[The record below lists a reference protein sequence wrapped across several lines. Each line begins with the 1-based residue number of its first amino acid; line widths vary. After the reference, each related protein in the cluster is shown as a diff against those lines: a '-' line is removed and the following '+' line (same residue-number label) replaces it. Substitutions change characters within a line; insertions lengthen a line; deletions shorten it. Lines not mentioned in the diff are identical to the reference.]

1 MRILIT
7 NDDSINA
14 PGLLPLVQWAKTKG
28 EVIVAAPKFEQSGKS
43 HSIEIHKPFEVKRVD
58 IFEGVE
64 AYAVDSSPAD
74 CVRFM
79 VLGLGKSID
88 LVISGVNKGL
98 NIGRDIMYSGTVSAV
113 FEAGNMDI
121 PAMAI
126 STTPEYYMESMTHL
140 EQIWQYIQK
149 HELLKK
155 NLMYN
160 VNIPDGGSEVIRIT
174 RQGGIY
180 YSDDFKPIGND
191 LYEPCGKDVFR
202 PTGNS
207 ELDADAV
214 LIDKVISVMPLTVDR
229 TEPEIYRQLKV
240 LND

>member
-43 HSIEIHKPFEVKRVD
+43 HSIEIHKPFEVKKVD
-58 IFEGVE
+58 LFEGVE

-79 VLGLGKSID
+79 VLGLGKQID

-98 NIGRDIMYSGTVSAV
+98 NIGRDVMYSGTVSAV

-121 PAMAI
+121 PAMAV

-160 VNIPDGGSEVIRIT
+160 VNIPDGGSDVIRIT

-191 LYEPCGKDVFR
+191 LYEPCGKDVFQ

-207 ELDADAV
+207 DLDADAV
-214 LIDKVISVMPLTVDR
+214 LIDKVISIMPLTVDR
-229 TEPEIYRQLKV
+229 TEPEVYRQLKT